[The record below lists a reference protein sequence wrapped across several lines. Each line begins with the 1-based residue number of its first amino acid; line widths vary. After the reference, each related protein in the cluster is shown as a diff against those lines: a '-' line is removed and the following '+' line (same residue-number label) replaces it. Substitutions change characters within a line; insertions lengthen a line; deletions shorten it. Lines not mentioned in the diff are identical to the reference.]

1 MRLFTGAARSRRV
14 HGSAGSRSGV
24 SLLAGKIF
32 DETGDRLTP
41 THSKTRSGK
50 RLRYYA
56 SSRLIR
62 KSGKQD
68 VSGWRL
74 PAAQLEAVVA
84 KLVKKRITDPG
95 FPAVL
100 LQEAD
105 ADRIRQLEH
114 ISKTETLLAIVY
126 RVDIAPSTITVSF
139 DATELA
145 ASLGIEAST
154 IATDALSW
162 AAPFQSRKRGVET
175 KLIFGEDPKSTD
187 DTLLLNI
194 ARACDWFDQLK
205 SGRTYTEIAQSTGTS
220 KRRVQQ
226 MIDLAF
232 IAPDVVRAI
241 AEGRQPVGLT
251 SDWLLRHDL
260 PSDWDAQRAIV
271 ATL

>member
-1 MRLFTGAARSRRV
+1 MGLRSRKRILSTGRVTGGITFDRGHIHHILTNPLYAGRIRHRNEIYDGKHPAIIEPESWEAVQARLSKGAARSRR
-14 HGSAGSRSGV
+14 GRGRAGSRSGV

-154 IATDALSW
+154 IATDALST
-162 AAPFQSRKRGVET
+162 ARGA
-175 KLIFGEDPKSTD
+175 GP
-187 DTLLLNI
+187 
-194 ARACDWFDQLK
+194 
-205 SGRTYTEIAQSTGTS
+205 
-220 KRRVQQ
+220 
-226 MIDLAF
+226 
-232 IAPDVVRAI
+232 
-241 AEGRQPVGLT
+241 
-251 SDWLLRHDL
+251 
-260 PSDWDAQRAIV
+260 
-271 ATL
+271 